1 MIRAALADR
10 PEAVLRLER
19 NTEFAHHDHIRRSA
33 QFLSHLERYRHAA
46 TWQAEYGNIG
56 AAQVPQ
62 PLGQVPPRV
71 RAINEEHL
79 ATSARRTV
87 LSATSSHCEPRHL
100 GQWSQSPAMGFPVA
114 PGGRKLIT

>member
-71 RAINEEHL
+71 RAINEKHL
-79 ATSARRTV
+79 ATSRLEDR
-87 LSATSSHCEPRHL
+87 P
-100 GQWSQSPAMGFPVA
+100 
-114 PGGRKLIT
+114 